1 MKHESDELLDFP
13 LLLDEEIKS
22 WRRDIEALQ
31 RGEKTNRGPDFWNR
45 VTVEM
50 QRRQVNFQIR
60 AAESQRRAAWWLVV
74 ATICLIGASIAS
86 VVIQAPLGRIF
97 GHGWKL

>member
-31 RGEKTNRGPDFWNR
+31 HGPDFWNR

-60 AAESQRRAAWWLVV
+60 AAESQRRAK
-74 ATICLIGASIAS
+74 
-86 VVIQAPLGRIF
+86 PR
-97 GHGWKL
+97 